1 MKNFLA
7 WLKDEESG
15 QGMVE
20 YGLLIA
26 LIAIVVVGALL
37 TLGPTIKGKFDEANS
52 KLNSTSGGTTTTGG
66 N

>member
-26 LIAIVVVGALL
+26 LIAIVVVAALL
-37 TLGPTIKGKFDEANS
+37 VLGPAIKGKFDEAS
-52 KLNSTSGGTTTTGG
+52 KKLGSTSTPS
-66 N
+66 